1 MAENLLEASR
11 TTNALGKV
19 EIATE
24 VVEVI
29 AGIATTEVDG
39 VWQMR
44 GSFAGDVVEKLGK
57 KNHGKGVKV
66 ELTEEGLLVDVYI
79 LVKFGSIVP
88 QVAKAVQENVRQT
101 LINMIAVE
109 TKEVNVHIVGVGFD
123 QPKQEKET
131 TEQ

>member
-1 MAENLLEASR
+1 MAENLLDASR
-11 TTNALGKV
+11 TTNSLGKI

-29 AGIATTEVDG
+29 AGIATSEVDG
-39 VWQMR
+39 VAQMR
-44 GSFAGDVVEKLGK
+44 GSFAGGVAEKLGK

-66 ELTEEGLLVDVYI
+66 ELTEAGLLIDVYI

-101 LINMIAVE
+101 MMNMIAVE
-109 TKEVNVHIVGVGFD
+109 AKEVNVHIVGVGFEA
-123 QPKQEKET
+123 PKAEVVAE
-131 TEQ
+131 